1 MAWFRCGEGGETSG
15 GNSPR
20 LVDMQLDN
28 AVTSTRSAMPAHSF
42 SVEPGDIILI
52 GVMYDAAS
60 LNTPEGYTKIKTTPE
75 YNGTWTAMFYKKI
88 TASGTESVTITQSA
102 TRHLQGIFLQLRG
115 VSDVEDALID
125 DYATS
130 GTANL
135 QLAMTN
141 RPLVLFLSSGSL
153 KTWSV
158 APLYCVIPKTNGTSQ
173 YIDVLLNFGTMVNGN
188 YTFTTSANGW
198 ALCGVYLTQA

>member
-28 AVTSTRSAMPAHSF
+28 AVTSTRNAMPAHSF

-60 LNTPEGYTKIKTTPE
+60 LNTPEGYTRIKTTPE
-75 YNGTWTAMFYKKI
+75 YNGTWTEMFYKKI

-102 TRHLQGIFLQLRG
+102 TRHIQGIFIQLRG
-115 VSDVEDALID
+115 VSDIEDAQID
-125 DYATS
+125 NYATT
-130 GTANL
+130 GGANI
-135 QLAMTN
+135 QIQFTN
-141 RPLVLFLSSGSL
+141 RPLILFLSSGSL
-153 KTWSV
+153 KTWSISP
-158 APLYCVIPKTNGTSQ
+158 AYYSIIPKANSTNQ
-173 YIDVLLNFGTMVNGN
+173 YIDVMLNFGTMVNGT
-188 YTFTTSANGW
+188 YTMTTSANGW
-198 ALCGVYLTQA
+198 ALCGVYIA